1 MYMLRDYQEE
11 ICSRVREAFK
21 KHRSVMMQMPTG
33 TGKTVV
39 LAEIVREYLNVNV
52 NVNVKGGCNVLIVA
66 HRRELVEQIQQALL
80 RVMGAED
87 LPHPSSPARRGSTS
101 PSAPPPQ
108 EGAPT
113 GKPAV
118 LYSQTSS
125 RPCGVAREL
134 PTQQSCD
141 CLCAEGAAARES
153 CDYLTQQSCDCLI
166 QVHSIQWLSRN
177 IEKVKGKPGVVI
189 VDEAHHAVAK
199 TYRMMWEAW
208 PEAKF
213 LGLTATPYR
222 LSGEGFTDLFEVM
235 VESWSV
241 KRFIAEG
248 WLAAFDYYS
257 ILPESDEQRLID
269 SLKKRGADGDFL
281 MKEMHEALDV
291 TPCIERLFESFE
303 RFAYDKKGI
312 VYAID
317 IEHAEHIAEYYRQQG
332 VAAYAISSKTS
343 LPERK
348 RLIEAFRKSC
358 FNEDK
363 SSDFFENHPPSP
375 SLPLKKGLHRFP
387 LNPLSP
393 QGTGDLKPGRPGLYS
408 QTSSRPCGVAR
419 ELPTQQS
426 CDCLCAEGAAA
437 RESCDCLTQE
447 SRDCLTQESCDCL
460 VQVLVS
466 VDLFS
471 EGFDCPDV
479 EFIQMAR
486 PTLSLAKYLQMVGR
500 GLRAHQGKECV
511 TIIDNVG
518 LYRRFGLPSGERDWE
533 RYFEGL
539 KDEKNKEL
547 KYLDLNVNFDLN
559 IDNNSVREERGA
571 DLVKIIGHEGMAT
584 RFEKIGKEGF
594 ERKRKDVLLDGKRKK
609 VWIWRDT
616 LTGITF
622 ERHPVVVDF
631 KGVEMMTDDGL
642 TFYPRIRSKWV
653 DEKSGINRKALE
665 TQVGDGFGWMKKYV
679 SLREPDKV
687 YELQE
692 VMENGMRVYK
702 DEDGKT
708 FFQQDPDCPLV
719 NEEKAGG
726 KKAFMALCD
735 KRKKEW
741 EEKVMERRRDGFI
754 NINGETVFKY
764 EHRPV
769 ERTRGFVNLVY
780 DGDLVYI
787 TNIHEER
794 FIAYHNWEIRAD
806 DGVCTIGNK
815 LYLKSKKDGK
825 ALRISKRSGDF
836 QMFVVNVPVMAED
849 NEQRLLVMDAKM
861 MIINRYGKNVEC
873 QRV

>member
-80 RVMGAED
+80 RVMGA
-87 LPHPSSPARRGSTS
+87 
-101 PSAPPPQ
+101 
-108 EGAPT
+108 
-113 GKPAV
+113 
-118 LYSQTSS
+118 
-125 RPCGVAREL
+125 GVAREL
-134 PTQQSCD
+134 P
-141 CLCAEGAAARES
+141 
-153 CDYLTQQSCDCLI
+153 TQQSCDCLI

-248 WLAAFDYYS
+248 WLSAFDYYS

-348 RLIEAFRKSC
+348 RLIEAFRKRV
-358 FNEDK
+358 FLPHP
-363 SSDFFENHPPSP
+363 SSPARRGST
-375 SLPLKKGLHRFP
+375 SL
-387 LNPLSP
+387 LNPPLLRRE
-393 QGTGDLKPGRPGLYS
+393 DLKPGRPGLYS

-437 RESCDCLTQE
+437 REG
-447 SRDCLTQESCDCL
+447 CDCL
-460 VQVLVS
+460 VSEGVAAHIAVHSIQWLSRNIEKVKGKPGLVIVDEAHHALAKTYKMMWEAWPEAKFLGLTATPWRMS
-466 VDLFS
+466 GEGFTDLFEVMVQS
-471 EGFDCPDV
+471 WSVKRFIAEGWLCAYDYYAVRPDSDDQRR
-479 EFIQMAR
+479 ID
-486 PTLSLAKYLQMVGR
+486 SLTKRGTDGDYQTKEMREKLDDAPCIERLFETYMQHAKGMKGIVYAIDIEHAEHIADYYKQ
-500 GLRAHQGKECV
+500 QGVAAYAISSK
-511 TIIDNVG
+511 TSIN
-518 LYRRFGLPSGERDWE
+518 
-533 RYFEGL
+533 
-539 KDEKNKEL
+539 
-547 KYLDLNVNFDLN
+547 
-559 IDNNSVREERGA
+559 
-571 DLVKIIGHEGMAT
+571 
-584 RFEKIGKEGF
+584 
-594 ERKRKDVLLDGKRKK
+594 ERKRLIEAFRKSC
-609 VWIWRDT
+609 
-616 LTGITF
+616 F
-622 ERHPVVVDF
+622 SE
-631 KGVEMMTDDGL
+631 
-642 TFYPRIRSKWV
+642 
-653 DEKSGINRKALE
+653 EKSSNDIFENHPPSPSLPL
-665 TQVGDGFGWMKKYV
+665 KKG
-679 SLREPDKV
+679 LHR
-687 YELQE
+687 
-692 VMENGMRVYK
+692 
-702 DEDGKT
+702 
-708 FFQQDPDCPLV
+708 FPL
-719 NEEKAGG
+719 NPLSPQG
-726 KKAFMALCD
+726 
-735 KRKKEW
+735 
-741 EEKVMERRRDGFI
+741 
-754 NINGETVFKY
+754 T
-764 EHRPV
+764 
-769 ERTRGFVNLVY
+769 
-780 DGDLVYI
+780 GDLKPG
-787 TNIHEER
+787 R
-794 FIAYHNWEIRAD
+794 P
-806 DGVCTIGNK
+806 G
-815 LYLKSKKDGK
+815 LY
-825 ALRISKRSGDF
+825 
-836 QMFVVNVPVMAED
+836 
-849 NEQRLLVMDAKM
+849 EQTSSRP
-861 MIINRYGKNVEC
+861 
-873 QRV
+873 